1 MAVEKWLAITS
12 IGLFAMF
19 VGNMISLY
27 HFMIEVPDDFE
38 FAAAFEANP
47 KILQFVSI
55 GVGPAGILA
64 GVAFIM
70 SRHYGSKPIGAMII
84 AGGVIL
90 LIGMSIIHITML
102 PKVPEHYVTDTVRYI
117 PLLFMILSAPIFGVG
132 GYLIKH
138 QKTRPKKRYF

>member
-1 MAVEKWLAITS
+1 MAIEKWLAVTS
-12 IGLFAMF
+12 IGLFALF
-19 VGNMISLY
+19 IGNMTSLY

-84 AGGVIL
+84 IGGAIL
-90 LIGMSIIHITML
+90 LVGMSIVHFAML

-117 PLLFMILSAPIFGVG
+117 PLLFMILSAPVFAVG
-132 GYLIKH
+132 AYLIKH
-138 QKTRPKKRYF
+138 KRERPKKRYF